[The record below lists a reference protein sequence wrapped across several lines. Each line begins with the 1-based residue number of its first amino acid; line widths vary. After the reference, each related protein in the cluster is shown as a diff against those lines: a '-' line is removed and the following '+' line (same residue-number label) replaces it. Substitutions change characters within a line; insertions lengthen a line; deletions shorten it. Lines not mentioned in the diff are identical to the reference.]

1 MISSIDEKVFETPE
15 GVIRIQDVV
24 NGNVEHLDQLLDLY
38 SELFPQYISALPRV
52 REKALLPANIDPRFI
67 RHQWIVLWNDVPAGL
82 VSFKFAVRQRLGLCL
97 SIGVLP
103 AFRSIGWGDYRR
115 VSDFLIQQ
123 MIRQIELDAAGLD
136 APPPIGL
143 VVEVEM
149 AEGTTDPALKTSL
162 NHLLE
167 RYQKY
172 GFVKLPIRYN
182 EPASVRGIDSEQEDA
197 HPMHLCLLPLF
208 EKDEINPPT
217 REILGSVISALLMD
231 HYGLSEDH
239 WIVKQAQDS
248 I

>member
-1 MISSIDEKVFETPE
+1 MIPSIDEKIFETPE
-15 GVIRIQDVV
+15 GVIRIQDVI
-24 NGNVEHLDQLLDLY
+24 NGNVEHLAHLLELY
-38 SELFPQYISALPRV
+38 SDLFPQYISALPRV
-52 REKALLPANIDPRFI
+52 REKALLPANMDPRFI

-103 AFRSIGWGDYRR
+103 TYRSIGWGDYHRL
-115 VSDFLIQQ
+115 SDFLIQQ
-123 MIRQIELDAAGLD
+123 MIRQIELDAASVESS
-136 APPPIGL
+136 PPIGL

-149 AEGTTDPALKTSL
+149 AEGTADPVLKRSL

-167 RYQKY
+167 RYQKH

-182 EPASVRGIDSEQEDA
+182 EPASVRGMDSEQVDA

-208 EKDEINPPT
+208 EKDEINLPN
-217 REILGSVISALLMD
+217 REILGLVISALLMD
-231 HYGLSEDH
+231 HYGLSKDH
-239 WIVKQAQDS
+239 WIVKQAQNS